1 MHVALICDE
10 YPPGVHGGIG
20 SLTQTVARRIVGAGH
35 RATVVGT
42 YRPSP
47 DRRDEGNELDEG
59 VQVIRLDSRGRVPI
73 WRAVADQRRLWKRID
88 QIHASDPID
97 VLEGPEPSLWAAPRR
112 PGFPT
117 IVRMHGGHR
126 FFAEA
131 EGRPTAPGRRWVE
144 ARSIR
149 RADDLVAVSDHTARR
164 TSTLLGLD
172 GRPITVIP
180 NPVDVHAF
188 RPGARPVVPGLVVF
202 VGTVCEKKGVRQLV
216 DSFPA
221 VVARV
226 PHARLL
232 VVGRDQ
238 TDPATGGSFTAR
250 LQASIP
256 PELAERVV
264 FAGPVAHDQVADL
277 VAQAEVCALPSHMEA
292 MPMAW
297 IEVLAAGKALVASS
311 TGPGPEVVE
320 HGVSGLLVDP
330 HDPEAIAGAL
340 VAVLTDP
347 ACRDRLGAAAR
358 QRAVDRFSID
368 ELIQVNL
375 DHYRLVR
382 ERWQASGA

>member
-1 MHVALICDE
+1 MHVAFICDE
-10 YPPGVHGGIG
+10 YPPGIHGGVG
-20 SLTQTVARRIVGAGH
+20 SLTQTLARRVVATGH
-35 RATVVGT
+35 RATVIGT
-42 YRPSP
+42 YRS
-47 DRRDEGNELDEG
+47 DEVGEVDEVDEG
-59 VQVIRLDSRGRVPI
+59 VRVIRLASRGRVPGL
-73 WRAVADQRRLWKRID
+73 RAVTDQRRLWQRLG
-88 QIHASDPID
+88 QVQASDPID

-112 PGFPT
+112 LGFPT
-117 IVRMHGGHR
+117 IVRMNGGHR

-131 EGRPTAPGRRWVE
+131 EGRSTALRRSWVE
-144 ARSIR
+144 ARSVR

-164 TSTLLGLD
+164 TSALLGLD

-180 NPVDVHAF
+180 NPVDVQAF
-188 RPGARPVVPGLVVF
+188 RPGSRPVVAGLVVF

-238 TDPATGGSFTAR
+238 ADPATGRSFTAR

-256 PELAERVV
+256 PELAERFV
-264 FAGPVAHDQVADL
+264 FAGPVAHDRVAEL

-292 MPMAW
+292 LPVAW

-311 TGPGPEVVE
+311 AGPGPEVVE

-330 HDPEAIAGAL
+330 LDPGAIADAL

-347 ACRDRLGAAAR
+347 DRRDRLGAAAR

-368 ELIQVNL
+368 ELVQVNL
-375 DHYRLVR
+375 DHYDRVR
-382 ERWQASGA
+382 RRWQASRA